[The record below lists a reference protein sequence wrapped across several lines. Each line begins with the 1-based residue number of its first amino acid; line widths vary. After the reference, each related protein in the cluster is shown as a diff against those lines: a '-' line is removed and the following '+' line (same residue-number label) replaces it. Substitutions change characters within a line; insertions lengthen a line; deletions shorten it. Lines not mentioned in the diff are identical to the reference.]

1 VISHEIHILSF
12 ENTILLHI
20 ILYSVDYLLMIIMLH
35 LQVLDML
42 EDACESL
49 LDSILA
55 ENKHIQ
61 ES

>member
-1 VISHEIHILSF
+1 
-12 ENTILLHI
+12 
-20 ILYSVDYLLMIIMLH
+20 MWH

-49 LDSILA
+49 LENILA